1 MHSIHSFI
9 NIASNLH
16 YNVLLLKL
24 IFNLKQ
30 RTTINPFTLV
40 HAIKV
45 QNFVE
50 LEVPQWNFNSKYVK
64 IFSTFTGDLVKTKN
78 KQPKFILYYT

>member
-16 YNVLLLKL
+16 YNVLPLKL

-50 LEVPQWNFNSKYVK
+50 LEVPQ
-64 IFSTFTGDLVKTKN
+64 
-78 KQPKFILYYT
+78 